1 MTETPDN
8 SESAENA
15 ASQATH
21 ATPAGIDDPTS
32 TAPHGDWTQVG
43 AAFTALGDQI
53 QAHFSQ
59 LLNSATAP
67 AAPAESSTTQPFED
81 LGKQFDEALT
91 SFRNAV
97 SDPRIADAAKSAADQ
112 LMDALK
118 IEVDSVA
125 TQVSEVGNSAASATP
140 ELGAAP
146 DSPAT
151 PDAADQSSTTT
162 E

>member
-8 SESAENA
+8 SESVENA
-15 ASQATH
+15 ASQ

-32 TAPHGDWTQVG
+32 SAPHGDWTQVG

-67 AAPAESSTTQPFED
+67 AAPAEGSNTQPFED